1 MTYQDV
7 GLPPQFSVSK
17 GDVYKQEFLPM
28 ILWLLAMLWSF
39 PLVQGYYSLIA
50 AKIFFFSRITGSI
63 PTLRAPVVKS
73 CHRWKRVKES

>member
-50 AKIFFFSRITGSI
+50 AKIFFFFQNYRFHPYSASPSG
-63 PTLRAPVVKS
+63 
-73 CHRWKRVKES
+73 